1 MPRKLKVYRTPV
13 GFRDAYVAAPSQAAA
28 LRAWGTRKNLFA
40 RGAAEQVTD
49 TELAREALSKPG
61 EVVYRTRGS
70 LEEQVAALGPTPKA
84 KPPAKPEPGSDPKA
98 GTDKKPEAPP
108 AKRRPRAKPKPRPS
122 RAKLEAAEEALALLA
137 EEHETAEREMR
148 AREEALKRERAA
160 MEKAHAAQLDRLER
174 ERDRARTAYEK
185 ALQQWKP

>member
-1 MPRKLKVYRTPV
+1 MPRKLKVYRTAV

-49 TELAREALSKPG
+49 TELVQEALSKPG

-70 LEEQVAALGPTPKA
+70 LEEQVAALGPTPK
-84 KPPAKPEPGSDPKA
+84 PQPQPQ
-98 GTDKKPEAPP
+98 PEAPP
-108 AKRRPRAKPKPRPS
+108 EPGDPEAPAAKRRPRAKPKPRPS
-122 RAKLEAAEEALALLA
+122 RAKLEAAEEALASLA
-137 EEHETAEREMR
+137 EERETAEREMR
-148 AREEALKRERAA
+148 AREEALKRERTA
-160 MEKAHAAQLDRLER
+160 MEKAHAAQRDRLER
-174 ERDRARTAYEK
+174 ERDRARAAYEK